1 MNKKLKEKIM
11 EALDAVLPV
20 TLIVFVLCV
29 TITPM
34 SLATLLMFLVGAVL
48 LIVGMGFFSLG
59 ADIAMMPI
67 GEHTGSHLTKMR
79 TPAGVAAVC
88 FAIGVF
94 ITIAEPDLQVLAR
107 QTPAV
112 PDMVLILC
120 VACGVG
126 VFLAL
131 AFLRTLY
138 GWPLA
143 RILIICY
150 LLVFALAAFVPR
162 EFLPVAFDS
171 GGVTT
176 GPITV
181 PFIMALGLGLSSVG
195 HSDHSDSDSFG
206 LVALCSIGPI
216 LAVLVLGLVYS
227 AASGSYTPL
236 AIPEVNTTRELW
248 MQFSNEFPTY
258 AQEVL
263 LALAPILIFFLIF
276 QAVCLHLRKRP
287 LAKILMGMLYT
298 FLGLTLFLTGVNVG
312 FMPAGYSIGSQL
324 AASGWPWL
332 LVPLGMLIGYFIVKA
347 EPAVLVLNRQVEEV
361 LYPAMEDYVI
371 DVMIGKGESARS
383 IRLNLPKFTLVGATT
398 RAGMLSAPLRD
409 RFGVVS
415 HMEYYTVEELRTII
429 MQSAQVLDV
438 EIDEKGAY
446 ELARRS
452 RGTPRLANRL
462 LKRVRDFAQV
472 KYDGKITYEVAAFAL
487 DLLEVDKMGLDQ
499 NDRNIILTIIDK
511 FDGGPVGL
519 DTLAASLGEDS
530 GTIEDVY
537 EPYLVKNDFINRTP
551 KGRVATAFAYEHFG
565 RTPKSE

>member
-1 MNKKLKEKIM
+1 M

-276 QAVCLHLRKRP
+276 QAVCLHLRANGRWP
-287 LAKILMGMLYT
+287 KILMGMLYT

-312 FMPAGYSIGSQL
+312 YARRLFHWQPAGRQRLALAFGAAWHADWLFHCESRARGAGFEPAGGGSDGRRHLCAHYDVWPLCRHGHLGGLPWCVLTGISIL
-324 AASGWPWL
+324 WL
-332 LVPLGMLIGYFIVKA
+332 LVLGYALALGLK
-347 EPAVLVLNRQVEEV
+347 LVV
-361 LYPAMEDYVI
+361 PKI
-371 DVMIGKGESARS
+371 FTS
-383 IRLNLPKFTLVGATT
+383 I
-398 RAGMLSAPLRD
+398 
-409 RFGVVS
+409 
-415 HMEYYTVEELRTII
+415 
-429 MQSAQVLDV
+429 
-438 EIDEKGAY
+438 
-446 ELARRS
+446 
-452 RGTPRLANRL
+452 
-462 LKRVRDFAQV
+462 
-472 KYDGKITYEVAAFAL
+472 AF
-487 DLLEVDKMGLDQ
+487 
-499 NDRNIILTIIDK
+499 
-511 FDGGPVGL
+511 
-519 DTLAASLGEDS
+519 DS
-530 GTIEDVY
+530 G
-537 EPYLVKNDFINRTP
+537 
-551 KGRVATAFAYEHFG
+551 GVASGPMTATFLLSFAMG
-565 RTPKSE
+565 AVMQPAAMC